1 MRFLVEIFL
10 QWAAKRRYPTL
21 LKIVLG
27 CFVVDLVVPDPVPFM
42 DEVVLGVLGIVF
54 AQLKRSPRQTI
65 PSNKR

>member
-21 LKIVLG
+21 LKIVLC

-42 DEVVLGVLGIVF
+42 DEVVLGVLSIVF
-54 AQLKRSPRQTI
+54 AQLKRSPQQTI